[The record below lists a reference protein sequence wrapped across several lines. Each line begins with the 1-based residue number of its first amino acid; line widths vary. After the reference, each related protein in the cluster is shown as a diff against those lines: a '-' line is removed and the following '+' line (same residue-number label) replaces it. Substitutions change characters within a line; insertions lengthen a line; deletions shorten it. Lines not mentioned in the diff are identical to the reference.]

1 MKIINSLEKGINACD
16 ETVEVI
22 NLGTDEEKKEVK
34 IVDNPKRE
42 EMIAL
47 FKEYMNVFTWSYKDM
62 PGLDPNIVAHKIPL
76 LEGMEPK
83 QQRLRRMS
91 PEMSLKIRDEVTKQL
106 NTGFSEVPLDT

>member
-1 MKIINSLEKGINACD
+1 M
-16 ETVEVI
+16 
-22 NLGTDEEKKEVK
+22 K

-47 FKEYMNVFTWSYKDM
+47 FKEYMDVFTWSYKEM

-91 PEMSLKIRDEVTKQL
+91 PEMSLKIKDEVTKQL
-106 NTGFSEVPLDT
+106 NTGFSEVPLYT